1 MAKFKIYKLHF
12 TSPLHIGDNRDDYGI
27 SQKIISSDTFYAA
40 LTACLAKLGEQIP
53 EDGFL
58 GCTISSLFPYYQ
70 KDKNSDVVYFF
81 PSPLLQPMPKLKDLG
96 KAKKV
101 KKVKW
106 IDISYFEQILKG
118 KELFDGSEDVVESV
132 QGEYLTTRKINSKF
146 INSQVTQRVTIS
158 REFGKDAVPFY
169 MDKIFFEGESG
180 LFFIVDGNTSLL
192 DKAMTL
198 LASEGIGT
206 DRNVGNGFFEY
217 AADEIEVKLPAA
229 SDHALSLSLFF
240 PETKEQVCEMLEG
253 TDVAYNFERR
263 GGWITTYP
271 YQTLRKNV
279 IHGLTPGSVVKKA
292 MNGSMQMGRIV
303 DLAPQTELGP
313 KHPVWRCGKSIFL
326 PIIIK

>member
-1 MAKFKIYKLHF
+1 MAKFKLYKLHF
-12 TSPLHIGDNRDDYGI
+12 TSLLHIGDNRDDYGI
-27 SQKIISSDTFYAA
+27 SQKTISSDSFYAA
-40 LTACLAKLGEQIP
+40 VTACLAKLGEQIP
-53 EDGFL
+53 DDGFL
-58 GCTISSLFPYYQ
+58 GCAISSLFPYYQ
-70 KDKNSDVVYFF
+70 KDKVSTPIYFF

-96 KAKKV
+96 MAKKV

-106 IDISYFEQILKG
+106 IDRNYFEQVLRG
-118 KELFDGSEDVVESV
+118 EELFDGSDDALDSV
-132 QGEYLTTRKINSKF
+132 QGEYLSDQRINDKF

-180 LFFIVDGNTSLL
+180 LFFMVDGDTTLL
-192 DKAMTL
+192 DKALRL

-217 AADEIEVKLPAA
+217 AVDYIEMQLPAD
-229 SDHALSLSLFF
+229 SSHALSLSMFF
-240 PETKEQVCEMLEG
+240 PENKEQMCELLDG

-279 IHGLTPGSVVKKA
+279 IHGLTPGSVVKLS
-292 MNGSMQMGRIV
+292 MNGCRQLGRIV

-313 KHPVWRCGKSIFL
+313 NHPVWRCGKSIFL